1 MTGYKISIEVRF
13 TVIEVGINVYL
24 FQLVF
29 RFGRSD
35 YIYIIRNQYVFNK
48 KIMLEM
54 LHLTP
59 TCDSYCKWINE

>member
-13 TVIEVGINVYL
+13 TVIEVGINRYL

-35 YIYIIRNQYVFNK
+35 YIYIISNQYVFNK
-48 KIMLEM
+48 K
-54 LHLTP
+54 
-59 TCDSYCKWINE
+59 NNA